1 VLGVRLRVVSYK
13 APKRFSEHTYSL
25 IKIAII
31 SGIKSYI
38 KGHTE
43 EIGPITLFEV
53 LTPEKFLGQ
62 VLSGIQMRK
71 GRVLTVESREGKVSY
86 LKGEALTENLLGFA
100 GVLRNMTKGKG
111 TISMVT
117 LFNSQKYGY
126 V

>member
-1 VLGVRLRVVSYK
+1 VVSYK
-13 APKRFSEHTYSL
+13 APEKFSEHTYSL
-25 IKIAII
+25 LKIAII

-53 LTPEKFLGQ
+53 LAPEEFIGQ

-86 LKGEALTENLLGFA
+86 LKGESLTENLLGFA
-100 GVLRNMTKGKG
+100 GMLRNMTKGKG